1 RLNAYYDKWIADYK
15 DGPLLVVEVD
25 HMDFA
30 ENEEDFA
37 KIISKIN
44 AQINGLF

>member
-1 RLNAYYDKWIADYK
+1 LNTYYDKWIADYK